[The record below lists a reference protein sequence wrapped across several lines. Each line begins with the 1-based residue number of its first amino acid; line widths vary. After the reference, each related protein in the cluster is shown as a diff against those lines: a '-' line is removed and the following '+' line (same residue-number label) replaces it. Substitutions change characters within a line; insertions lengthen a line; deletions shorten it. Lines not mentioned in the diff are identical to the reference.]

1 MTNSEDAWTPCHY
14 IDYGEEMGGPRF
26 GVLFDDFGDTQEFLE
41 AQDFMGGGY
50 TWHGIVEALMRMYHA
65 EYVDAIDYDPEGS
78 MFCARS
84 SNLDALRCV
93 AACIRKAKAD
103 PRVLEDAIQN
113 ADPSI
118 IE

>member
-1 MTNSEDAWTPCHY
+1 MRRSSSCGSALHY
-14 IDYGEEMGGPRF
+14 
-26 GVLFDDFGDTQEFLE
+26 T
-41 AQDFMGGGY
+41 
-50 TWHGIVEALMRMYHA
+50 

-84 SNLDALRCV
+84 SDLDALRCV

-103 PRVLEDAIQN
+103 PQVLADAIQN
-113 ADPSI
+113 ADPSV